1 MEANRRIDRLQMVAK
16 ALSEETRIRILLS
29 LETGALSLQ
38 HLTAIFGLAP
48 STMSK
53 HLHILED
60 VGLIVC
66 RREGRW
72 RYFQWP
78 ERTDDVLLKSALN
91 WVREATVGDPSL
103 ESDTARR
110 MVALSVT
117 PAPPPKTDRA
127 KVLFLCTANSCR
139 SQMAEAFLRAQ
150 KGDRF
155 DAFSAGVSPQE
166 IPELTAEVM
175 REIGIDMSGQ
185 KPKSVMQYMGKTHF
199 DYLITVCALA
209 EQHTPVFPG
218 VSTRLHWPVEDPLA
232 ARGSM
237 EQRIAVFRRVRD
249 EIRSKILQWVE
260 EVRPTRMAG

>member
-1 MEANRRIDRLQMVAK
+1 MEANRPIDRLQMVAK

-72 RYFQWP
+72 HYFQWP

-91 WVREATVGDPSL
+91 WVKEATVGDSLL

-117 PAPPPKTDRA
+117 PAPPPRTDQA
-127 KVLFLCTANSCR
+127 KVLFLCDANSCR

-155 DAFSAGVSPQE
+155 EVFSAGVSPQE
-166 IPELTAEVM
+166 IPELTAKVM
-175 REIGIDMSGQ
+175 GEIGIDISGQ

-199 DYLITVCALA
+199 DYLITVCAMA

-218 VSTRLHWPVEDPLA
+218 ITRRLHWPMEDPLA
-232 ARGSM
+232 ARGSR

-249 EIRSKILQWVE
+249 AIRDKILQWVE
-260 EVRPTRMAG
+260 QERPKRATG

>member
-1 MEANRRIDRLQMVAK
+1 MEANRPIDRLQMVAK

-29 LETGALSLQ
+29 LEMGALSLQ

-72 RYFQWP
+72 HYFKWP

-91 WVREATVGDPSL
+91 WVREATVGDSLL

-110 MVALSVT
+110 MVALNVI
-117 PAPPPKTDRA
+117 PAPAPKTDRA
-127 KVLFLCTANSCR
+127 KVLFLCAANSCR
-139 SQMAEAFLRAQ
+139 SQMAEALLRAQ
-150 KGDRF
+150 KGNRF
-155 DAFSAGVSPQE
+155 EAFSAGVSPQE
-166 IPELTAEVM
+166 IPELTAKVM
-175 REIGIDMSGQ
+175 KEIGIDISGQ
-185 KPKSVMQYMGKTHF
+185 KSKSVMQYMGRTHF
-199 DYLITVCALA
+199 DYLVTVCELA
-209 EQHTPVFPG
+209 EKHTPVFPG
-218 VSTRLHWPVEDPLA
+218 ITTRLYWPIEDPLA

-260 EVRPTRMAG
+260 EVRPTSVAG